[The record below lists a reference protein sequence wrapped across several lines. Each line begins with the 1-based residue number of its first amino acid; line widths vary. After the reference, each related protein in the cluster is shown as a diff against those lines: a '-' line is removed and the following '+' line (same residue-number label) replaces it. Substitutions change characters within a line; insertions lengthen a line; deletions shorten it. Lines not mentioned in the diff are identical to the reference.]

1 MEKEKVN
8 QFLFADDMILYM
20 ENAKEFNKTIRTNKQ
35 VQQVFRVQGR
45 LQKSIVFLCPS
56 DE

>member
-20 ENAKEFNKTIRTNKQ
+20 ENVKEFNKTIRTNKR
-35 VQQVFRVQGR
+35 VQQAFRVQGR
-45 LQKSIVFLCPS
+45 AQKSIAFLCTS